1 MTMYVH
7 SVKLVNYKSIGD
19 YAESEVIIEPRV
31 TAIIGKNESGKSN
44 ILDGLSRINFTDK
57 SPDAF
62 SASTVNRIGSTGKE
76 NFYQVLLKPNADD
89 VAFGID
95 GETEI
100 VITKNEYAATGGIA
114 SYFQSCIYPDIEELA
129 SVLGAVTANPM
140 QLKDQELTNYRTY
153 YGELLTKEIMD
164 VPRRTLAF
172 TFLINRVNKMPAEK
186 RAAFEVPLVQARE
199 KWLQLV
205 GRLPMFFYRKTD
217 KHLKSVYKYEDA
229 EKELK
234 SPSSYPDSM
243 LSDLVR
249 LLGVTHDDF
258 LLAARSGVASTQN
271 TVRNRIRRNV
281 ESKVNEPFSHFYHT
295 EPVFLEIEFNNGSVI
310 FQIRTGDGESLS
322 ISERSNG
329 LRWYMETFID
339 SQANGVDQSNVIYLL
354 DEPGTSLHVNA
365 QKELL
370 ILFSH
375 LADKGNQVV
384 YTTHSPYMLDTA
396 NDGIH
401 RIRAVVKDNQGYT
414 RIYKTAYDNKISPD
428 SVHDTLAPIISALG
442 MNMNDT
448 FGPAK
453 DKINI
458 VTEGTSDYIYMCMM
472 AKLLDVDAEKYAI
485 IPSQGA
491 SNCVNICAILHGW
504 GCRYIAVFDYDKAG
518 VETGAK
524 VMQDQLI
531 YKLNRDFCF
540 MNEVTQEEI
549 DSKTYKTSRFMV
561 EDVIT
566 REEINRFCEA
576 TDVSPA
582 LNKALIAKKMSNAI
596 DKDEF
601 TLSETAMNNFR
612 ALFNRILSYV

>member
-1 MTMYVH
+1 MYVH

-44 ILDGLSRINFTDK
+44 ILDGLSRIKFTDRN
-57 SPDAF
+57 SDAF
-62 SASTVNRIGSTGKE
+62 STSIINRIGATGKE
-76 NFYQVLLKPNADD
+76 NFYQILLKPYPED
-89 VAFGID
+89 VAIGID

-100 VITKNEYAATGGIA
+100 IITKNKYTATGGVI
-114 SYFQSCIYPDIEELA
+114 SYFRSCIYPHVEEIA
-129 SVLGAVTANPM
+129 SILGAVTANPM

-153 YGELLTKEIMD
+153 YGELLNIEEMD
-164 VPRRTLAF
+164 IPRRTAAF
-172 TFLINRVNKMPAEK
+172 TFFVNRVSKLSAEK
-186 RAAFEVPLVQARE
+186 RSAFEEALVEAQK
-199 KWLQLV
+199 KWQQLICCF
-205 GRLPMFFYRKTD
+205 PMFFYRKAD
-217 KHLKSVYKYEDA
+217 KHLKAVYKYEDV

-243 LSDLVR
+243 LSDFVR

-281 ESKVNEPFSHFYHT
+281 ESKINEPFSHFYHT

-339 SQANGVDQSNVIYLL
+339 SQSNGVAQSNVIYLL

-370 ILFSH
+370 NLFSH

-384 YTTHSPYMLDTA
+384 YTTHSPYMLDTG
-396 NDGIH
+396 NDGLH
-401 RIRAVVKDNQGYT
+401 RIRAVTKDDQGYT
-414 RIYKTAYDNKISPD
+414 HIYKTAYDSNISPD
-428 SVHDTLAPIISALG
+428 RVQDTLAPVVNALG
-442 MNMNDT
+442 MNLNDT

-472 AKLLDVDAEKYAI
+472 AKVLGIDPDKYAI
-485 IPSQGA
+485 LPSQGA

-504 GCRYIAVFDYDKAG
+504 GCKYIAIFDYDKAG
-518 VETGAK
+518 VETGAE
-524 VMQDQLI
+524 VMRKQWI
-531 YKLNRDFCF
+531 YELNKQYCF
-540 MNEVTQEEI
+540 MNDVAQEDI
-549 DSKTYKTSRFMV
+549 DSKTYKTTKYMV

-566 REEINRFCEA
+566 RAEIDRFCAEMGILP
-576 TDVSPA
+576 T

-596 DKDEF
+596 DMGEF
-601 TLSETAMNNFR
+601 TLSETAIENFR
-612 ALFNRILSYV
+612 ALFERILSYI

>member
-1 MTMYVH
+1 MYVH

-19 YAESEVIIEPRV
+19 YAESEIIVEPRV

-44 ILDGLSRINFTDK
+44 ILDGLSRINFTNRN
-57 SPDAF
+57 PDAF
-62 SASTVNRIGSTGKE
+62 AAAIVNRIESTGKE
-76 NFYQVLLKPNADD
+76 NYYQILLKPDAEDI
-89 VAFGID
+89 AFGID

-100 VITKNEYAATGGIA
+100 FITKNEYVATGGVMT
-114 SYFQSCIYPDIEELA
+114 YFLSCIYPHIEEIA
-129 SVLGAVTANPM
+129 SILGAVTANPM
-140 QLKDQELTNYRTY
+140 QLKDQEYTNYRTY
-153 YGELLTKEIMD
+153 YGELLNKEKID
-164 VPRRTLAF
+164 VPRRTISF
-172 TFLINRVNKMPAEK
+172 TFLISRVNKLPIEK
-186 RAAFEVPLVQARE
+186 RAAFETTLVEAQE
-199 KWLQLV
+199 KWQQLV
-205 GRLPMFFYRKTD
+205 CRFPMFFYRKTD
-217 KHLKSVYKYEDA
+217 KHLKAVYKYEDV

-234 SPSSYPDSM
+234 TPGSYPDSM
-243 LSDLVR
+243 LSDFVR
-249 LLGVTHDDF
+249 LLDVTYDDF
-258 LLAARSGVASTQN
+258 LLAARSGVTSTQN

-281 ESKVNEPFSHFYHT
+281 GSKINEPFSHFYHT
-295 EPVFLEIEFNNGSVI
+295 ESVYLEIEFNNGSVI

-339 SQANGVDQSNVIYLL
+339 SQANEVARSNVVYLL

-365 QKELL
+365 QKEL
-370 ILFSH
+370 ISLFNH
-375 LADKGNQVV
+375 LADQGNQVV
-384 YTTHSPYMLDTA
+384 YTTHSPYMLDTV

-401 RIRAVVKDNQGYT
+401 RIRAVVKDVQGYT
-414 RIYKTAYDNKISPD
+414 RIYKTAYDNRISPD

-472 AKLLDVDAEKYAI
+472 AKLLGIDSEKYAI

-491 SNCVNICAILHGW
+491 SNCVNICAIMHGW
-504 GCRYIAVFDYDKAG
+504 GCRYIAVLDYDKAG
-518 VETGAK
+518 VETGAE
-524 VMQDQLI
+524 VMRNQLI
-531 YKLNRDFCF
+531 YNLNKDYCF

-549 DSKTYKTSRFMV
+549 DSQTYKTATFMV

-576 TDVSPA
+576 KDISPK

-596 DKDEF
+596 DMGEF
-601 TLSETAMNNFR
+601 TLSEIAINNSR
-612 ALFNRILSYV
+612 ALFERVLSYA

>member
-1 MTMYVH
+1 MYVH

-44 ILDGLSRINFTDK
+44 ILDGLSRIKFTDK

-62 SASTVNRIGSTGKE
+62 SASIVNRIGSTGKE

-89 VAFGID
+89 AAFGID

-100 VITKNEYAATGGIA
+100 VITKNEYAATGGIV
-114 SYFQSCIYPDIEELA
+114 SCFQHCIYPHIEELA

-140 QLKDQELTNYRTY
+140 QLKNQELTNYRTY
-153 YGELLTKEIMD
+153 YGELLTKEVMD

-172 TFLINRVNKMPAEK
+172 TFLINRVNKLPAEK
-186 RAAFEVPLVQARE
+186 RAAFEAPLVQARE

-217 KHLKSVYKYEDA
+217 KHLKSVYKYEDV

-258 LLAARSGVASTQN
+258 LLAASSGVASIQN

-322 ISERSNG
+322 FSERSNG

-339 SQANGVDQSNVIYLL
+339 SQANGVEQSNVIYLL

-384 YTTHSPYMLDTA
+384 YTTHSPYMLDTV

-401 RIRAVVKDNQGYT
+401 RIRAVTKDAQGYT
-414 RIYKTAYDNKISPD
+414 HIYKTAYDSNISPD
-428 SVHDTLAPIISALG
+428 CAQDTLAPIISALG
-442 MNMNDT
+442 MNLNDT

-458 VTEGTSDYIYMCMM
+458 VTEGTSDYIYMCLM
-472 AKLLDVDAEKYAI
+472 AKVLGIDPEQYAI

-504 GCRYIAVFDYDKAG
+504 GCKYIAVFDYDKAG
-518 VETGAK
+518 VESGAE
-524 VMQDQLI
+524 VMRKQWI
-531 YKLNRDFCF
+531 YELNKQYCF
-540 MNEVTQEEI
+540 MNEVAQADI
-549 DSKTYKTSRFMV
+549 DSKTYKTAKYMV

-566 REEINRFCEA
+566 RDEINRFCTEFDILP
-576 TDVSPA
+576 T

-596 DKDEF
+596 EKGEYVLGTAPTANF
-601 TLSETAMNNFR
+601 KTLFE
-612 ALFNRILSYV
+612 RILSYI

>member
-1 MTMYVH
+1 MYVH

-19 YAESEVIIEPRV
+19 YPESEVIIEPRV

-44 ILDGLSRINFTDK
+44 ILDGLSRISFTTRN
-57 SPDAF
+57 PDAF
-62 SASTVNRIGSTGKE
+62 SAAIVNRIESTGKE
-76 NFYQVLLKPNADD
+76 NYYQILLKPDAEDI
-89 VAFGID
+89 AFGID
-95 GETEI
+95 TETDVI
-100 VITKNEYAATGGIA
+100 ITKNEYVATGGVM
-114 SYFQSCIYPDIEELA
+114 SCFLGYIYPHVEEIEA
-129 SVLGAVTANPM
+129 ILGTVNQNPL
-140 QLKDQELTNYRTY
+140 QLKEQELTNYRIY
-153 YGELLTKEIMD
+153 YGELLKKDEMD
-164 VPRRTLAF
+164 VPRRTQAF
-172 TFLINRVNKMPAEK
+172 TFLISRVNKLPAEK
-186 RAAFEVPLVQARE
+186 RAAFEASLVEAQE

-205 GRLPMFFYRKTD
+205 YRFPAFFYRKTD
-217 KHLKSVYKYEDA
+217 KHLKAVYKYEDV

-234 SPSSYPDSM
+234 SPGSYPDSM
-243 LSDLVR
+243 LSDFVK
-249 LLGVTHDDF
+249 LLGVTHEDF
-258 LLAARSGVASTQN
+258 LMAAKSGVASTQN

-281 ESKVNEPFSHFYHT
+281 ESKINEPFSHFYHT
-295 EPVFLEIEFNNGSVI
+295 EVVSLEIEFNNSSVI

-339 SQANGVDQSNVIYLL
+339 SQANGVAQTNVVYLL

-370 ILFSH
+370 NLFSH

-384 YTTHSPYMLDTA
+384 YTTHSPYMLDTI

-401 RIRAVVKDNQGYT
+401 RIRAVTKDAQGYT
-414 RIYKTAYDNKISPD
+414 HIYKTAYDNRISPD

-472 AKLLDVDAEKYAI
+472 AKLLDIDAEKYAI

-504 GCRYIAVFDYDKAG
+504 GCRYIAVFDYDSAG

-531 YKLNRDFCF
+531 YDLNRDYCF
-540 MNEVTQEEI
+540 MNEVSQEEI
-549 DSKTYKTSRFMV
+549 DSRTYKTAKFMV

-566 REEINRFCEA
+566 REEINRFCEEQ
-576 TDVSPA
+576 DISPK

-596 DKDEF
+596 DMGEF
-601 TLSETAMNNFR
+601 TPSETTIDNFR
-612 ALFNRILSYV
+612 ALFGRIFSYV